1 MLNLYFII
9 AAGIFFLLYAIFLNS
24 YWKSKIKEKSRQVKE
39 AQAQVIQMEKMSS
52 VGIMASGIAHEIN
65 NPLGF
70 LISNLDSLM
79 KNSQDL
85 AGGLLPV
92 DKSIKILDE
101 TRLMVEESLEGALR
115 IKRIV
120 SDLRT
125 FTRRSEFQESVIDI
139 NQVLELVLSI
149 VWNEIKYKI
158 SLDKDYQASTNILGD
173 PTQLTQV
180 FLNIIINS
188 SQAIEGKGN
197 VNIATYEDSD
207 NVYTKISDTGCGI
220 PKDVLSKIFDPFFS
234 TKKTTGLGLYVSY
247 NIIKN
252 HGGDI
257 KVESKVGYGTTFIVC
272 LPKQK
277 KGGKDEKNI

>member
-1 MLNLYFII
+1 MLNLYSII
-9 AAGIFFLLYAIFLNS
+9 AAGAIFILYAIFLNS

-70 LISNLDSLM
+70 LISNLDSL
-79 KNSQDL
+79 KQNSQDL

-101 TRLMVEESLEGALR
+101 TKLMIEESLEGALR

-125 FTRRSEFQESVIDI
+125 FSRRSESQELLVDI
-139 NQVLELVLSI
+139 NQIMELVLSI

-158 SLDKDYQASTNILGD
+158 SLDKDYKAFTNILAD

-197 VNIATYEDSD
+197 INISTYEDAGS
-207 NVYTKISDTGCGI
+207 VYAKISDTGCGM
-220 PKDVLSKIFDPFFS
+220 PKEVLPKIFDPFFS

-257 KVESKVGYGTTFIVC
+257 KVESKECFGTTFIIC
-272 LPKQK
+272 LPKEK
-277 KGGKDEKNI
+277 KGGEDEKDL